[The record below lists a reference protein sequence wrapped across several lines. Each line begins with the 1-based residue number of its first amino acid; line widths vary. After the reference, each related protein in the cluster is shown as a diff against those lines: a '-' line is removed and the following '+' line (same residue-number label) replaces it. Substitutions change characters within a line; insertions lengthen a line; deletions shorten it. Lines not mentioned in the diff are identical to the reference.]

1 MSQHH
6 NNKFSNPILSLSR
19 SIRIAFQRMTRRT
32 MRSLLRVWMRINR
45 QDRYGRAGFVL
56 PTVVMVLL
64 VVVLLTITIMLRSMD
79 RAKMAQYRRVDEQV
93 LQAATPALDR
103 ASAKIDYLLNQ
114 DKSLPVATPSD
125 DELYRALNNISYQ
138 FKGEDVLSIQIA
150 TDLTKTENF
159 SNTTWRFPVDTNN
172 DGTDD
177 SYVLYGIYF
186 RLPKTARARI
196 ATEAR
201 TPPMKSIQSQTK
213 KCASAGSSAD
223 LIDGS
228 GWSKQDG
235 KLKKSFFVYTTTVP
249 MPDANGEVKGTSGF
263 TALEYQQDRTRIPFT
278 NNAVVYEDDL
288 EVAPGPAFRLNGR
301 MFTNSN
307 LITTPGSSN
316 AIRYYLVSSPASCF
330 YEIEN
335 SKIIVGGNVVNGTAS
350 DSTKKGSSTVD
361 LFKAA
366 TSFTEPKPTIS
377 STDRST
383 TQEAADVLYNNNAY
397 ENRISLLVAS
407 QLTNGNTTDPDSV
420 KNAIKTR
427 TDQDATLDPTKAREE
442 ELETYFRERTRRVPY
457 IEAPVGTSGLDP
469 DSSATLLFGSG
480 NSLRPTDT
488 WAMPFKPTDP
498 KTSLTGITLKEDQLK
513 AQEPPDNPENEVE
526 LGDRVLVG
534 NNQPKLLY
542 TGKTSAPFFEAPK
555 ATLGTW
561 TGTNPPK
568 ARERPTQI
576 QTLPNVGTIDRHG
589 FWEKA
594 ATQKPD
600 PIISGYGGLRV
611 VTGAGIY
618 ERSSSFLPPPAWDD
632 PATAS
637 VDESKYGGTYPIVW
651 PDTMPMSPTKWSKV
665 FNNEVTKDWIDIPG
679 WPLTTTNSAAP
690 TGSLDPNTPKYA
702 KGDLKM
708 RATAVYHYAQDI
720 FDPEKSDT
728 TQQPIACISSYYDPS
743 NRLTSL
749 NTGDFPLSNNGKVYG
764 PPTTSRPGASTI
776 TAGLLGGTSPTILEN
791 QANLVFPDGRFV
803 NERLRNALTEP
814 EAKRDLGDQSAIDSA
829 LCALGILGTTG
840 YNLGSV
846 PSATTFPEGAIK
858 ETAFLNAREV
868 KAVETDNT
876 ATPIDETFTV
886 RDPSDPTKITGELTP
901 SSDPSN
907 PTELPSYAMPLENRF
922 PQEIRATVIDLGVL
936 RNQPI
941 TIATTGPSPEYLL
954 PNSGIIYATRDDAL
968 PDLSDKDPNTTVRGS
983 ASDFKLDPSRRPNG
997 IVLVNGKYLARN
1009 DKDNNGQ
1016 NDTALP
1022 ADAKQ
1027 ATEKILQEKGLILV
1041 SDVPVYIKGEFN
1053 LHNAKDG
1060 KQIQE
1065 FKESL
1070 NATWSNFYTRKT
1082 LNTDFACRPGDPR
1095 LKPNC
1100 TSATGGDTWRPA
1112 TVLADAV
1119 TLLSDNFRFGFRNE
1133 GDFDLR
1139 NNAGNAKIGYDLNGD
1154 GEIKFIST
1162 DPATAT
1168 TELAFADT
1176 NDDKTINNNEFWI
1189 DLNGNGVFD
1198 GPKTAM
1204 VDDVETLL
1212 PPTPIKEIDITANA
1226 ARIINGFNQSN
1237 NFVTNG
1243 LSSGAFSQTLDANKN
1258 PQLIGSASDL
1268 RISDSHYLAINTT
1281 AVDSSYFNNFV
1292 TPIQRRVQF
1301 SEYVMEV
1308 CRKVP
1313 ISACGPNDWTVGYDA
1328 FADTTATKDNFTDNV
1343 PLLTGNKKE
1352 IDLTLYDLLVEV
1364 PKVSSIP
1371 NNYGLTNPGDRQKF
1385 RPTAMFSGTTG
1396 YWRIT
1401 EESQR
1406 LPRRVGFLRDQKGM
1420 IRLDQMNRP
1429 IIVGIADPGNGA
1441 GADVKN
1447 GWLQCYV
1454 SADVTTPDYQ
1464 YPAGGEYRH
1473 RVDPNEPD
1481 LTKNYLCPKLGDT
1494 VGGQVQE
1501 PRSLNPNNNEAVPPL
1516 WFVTNNNGVRNYGYQ
1531 YPLWFYNPRTP
1542 GAPVTLTHGKPQ
1554 QPLLIPVLQL
1564 HATDK
1569 TPTATEAKN
1578 FSDFPVGS
1586 ILGEEGKAQ
1595 SRWLIPAKTGTT
1607 TYNLV
1612 LGSGNGPSR
1621 PTESNGGLEN
1631 FPRLIE
1637 NWVSGTAGTRGTV
1650 QILGSF
1656 IQIRRSRYATAP
1668 AIPLQLE
1675 TDKYDKEKN
1684 IVTAPGMFGVSDTKF
1699 SDVYNFNN
1707 VDRRVSYYTP
1717 SVRNW
1722 GFDVGILSQPPD
1734 LFAQKF
1740 TAPSTEAPDNYF
1752 REVSRDDEWVKYL
1765 LCSKVADPTAINDP
1779 TKATTN
1785 AVANSIRNKLKCET

>member
-1 MSQHH
+1 
-6 NNKFSNPILSLSR
+6 
-19 SIRIAFQRMTRRT
+19 MTRRT
-32 MRSLLRVWMRINR
+32 MRSLFRVWMRINR

-125 DELYRALNNISYQ
+125 DELYRALNNDNYT
-138 FKGEDVLSIQIA
+138 FKGKDGKDGEEVLSIQIDP
-150 TDLTKTENF
+150 DLTKSENYF
-159 SNTTWRFPVDTNN
+159 SNTAWRFPIDTDNN
-172 DGTDD
+172 GTND

-186 RLPKTARARI
+186 RLPKYKDPDDPGPRNE
-196 ATEAR
+196 TEAR

-249 MPDANGEVKGTSGF
+249 MEEFAGKGTSGF

-288 EVAPGPAFRLNGR
+288 EVAPGPEFKLNGR
-301 MFTNSN
+301 IFTNSN

-316 AIRYYLVSSPASCF
+316 TISYYLVSSPASCF

-335 SKIIVGGNVVNGTAS
+335 SKIVVGGNVVNGTAS
-350 DSTKKGSSTVD
+350 DSNKKGSSTVD

-366 TSFTEPKPTIS
+366 TSFTKTSKTIS

-383 TQEAADVLYNNNAY
+383 TQDAAAVLYNNNAY

-407 QLTNGNTTDPDSV
+407 QLTNANTTDPNSV
-420 KNAIKTR
+420 INAIANRIKE
-427 TDQDATLDPTKAREE
+427 DSTLDPIKAREE
-442 ELETYFRERTRRVPY
+442 ELEVYFRERTRRVPY
-457 IEAPVGTSGLDP
+457 IEAPVGTSGLDLY
-469 DSSATLLFGSG
+469 SSSTTPIYGSG
-480 NSLRPTDT
+480 NSLRPPDP
-488 WAMPFKPTDP
+488 WATPA
-498 KTSLTGITLKEDQLK
+498 TSVTKIELKEDQLK

-534 NNQPKLLY
+534 NNQPKLAY
-542 TGKTSAPFFEAPK
+542 TGKTSAPFFEAAK
-555 ATLGTW
+555 MTLGTW

-632 PATAS
+632 PDTS
-637 VDESKYGGTYPIVW
+637 VNESKYGDKGYPIVW

-665 FNNEVTKDWIDIPG
+665 YDNDNVTPEWKDIPG
-679 WPLTTTNSAAP
+679 WPLTIANSVAP

-720 FDPEKSDT
+720 FDPEENDT
-728 TQQPIACISSYYDPS
+728 TQKPIACISSYYDPS
-743 NRLTSL
+743 NRLTSQ

-764 PPTTSRPGASTI
+764 PPTTARPGTSTI
-776 TAGLLGGTSPTILEN
+776 TAGLLGGTTPTILEN

-803 NERLRNALTEP
+803 NERLRIALTKP
-814 EAKRDLGDQSAIDSA
+814 EADRDLGHQSAIDSA

-840 YNLGSV
+840 YNLGPV
-846 PSATTFPEGAIK
+846 PSVVTIPEGAIK

-876 ATPIDETFTV
+876 ATTTIDETFTV
-886 RDPSDPTKITGELTP
+886 RDPSEPTKIAGELT
-901 SSDPSN
+901 
-907 PTELPSYAMPLENRF
+907 TSYAMPLENRF

-968 PDLSDKDPNTTVRGS
+968 PDLSDSNSDTTVRGS
-983 ASDFKLDPSRRPNG
+983 GSDFKLDPSRRPNG

-1053 LHNAKDG
+1053 LHNGKDG
-1060 KQIQE
+1060 KEIQE
-1065 FKESL
+1065 FTQSL
-1070 NATWSNFYTRKT
+1070 NDTWSNFYTRTT

-1100 TSATGGDTWRPA
+1100 TSTSGGDTWRPA

-1119 TLLSDNFRFGFRNE
+1119 TLLSDSFRFGFRNE

-1139 NNAGNAKIGYDLNGD
+1139 NNAGNAKIGYDLNGN
-1154 GEIKFIST
+1154 GEITAT
-1162 DPATAT
+1162 DPTT
-1168 TELAFADT
+1168 TE
-1176 NDDKTINNNEFWI
+1176 NEFSI
-1189 DLNGNGVFD
+1189 DLNGNGIDD
-1198 GPKTAM
+1198 GSS
-1204 VDDVETLL
+1204 D
-1212 PPTPIKEIDITANA
+1212 IREIDITANA

-1243 LSSGAFSQTLDANKN
+1243 LSSGAFSQTLDGTN
-1258 PQLIGSASDL
+1258 PQVVGSTQISDA
-1268 RISDSHYLAINTT
+1268 RISDSNYLVTDKT
-1281 AVDSSYFNNFV
+1281 AFDSSYFNNFV
-1292 TPIQRRVQF
+1292 TPVQRRGQF
-1301 SEYVMEV
+1301 GQYVMEV
-1308 CRKVP
+1308 CRKLP
-1313 ISACGPNDWTVGYDA
+1313 ISACGPKDWVVGYDVDEDYKFDGDA
-1328 FADTTATKDNFTDNV
+1328 VNPTDPTKKVINAAGST
-1343 PLLTGNKKE
+1343 KKE
-1352 IDLTLYDLLVEV
+1352 YELTLYDLLVNA
-1364 PKVSSIP
+1364 PDKLGY
-1371 NNYGLTNPGDRQKF
+1371 NLTDSNFKPA
-1385 RPTAMFSGTTG
+1385 AMLAGTTS

-1401 EESQR
+1401 KDAQR
-1406 LPRRVGFLRDQKGM
+1406 LPRRVGFLRDANGM
-1420 IRLDQMNRP
+1420 IRLDDDKFP
-1429 IIVGIADPGNGA
+1429 IPVGITGGTDFQTGSPE
-1441 GADVKN
+1441 
-1447 GWLQCYV
+1447 CYV
-1454 SADVTTPDYQ
+1454 TKGTIK
-1464 YPAGGEYRH
+1464 
-1473 RVDPNEPD
+1473 VDPDPNPS
-1481 LTKNYLCPKLGDT
+1481 NSSHQCPIQT
-1494 VGGQVQE
+1494 TSNAPQTE
-1501 PRSLNPNNNEAVPPL
+1501 STSL
-1516 WFVTNNNGVRNYGYQ
+1516 WFVTNNGGTRDYGYNH
-1531 YPLWFYNPRTP
+1531 PLWFYNPRVP
-1542 GAPVTLTHGKPQ
+1542 GTPVTLKDGKPQ

-1564 HATDK
+1564 HATN
-1569 TPTATEAKN
+1569 TASTTAENAT
-1578 FSDFPVGS
+1578 FPVGS

-1631 FPRLIE
+1631 FPRLLE
-1637 NWVSGTAGTRGTV
+1637 NWLSGTDGKRGKV

-1668 AIPLQLE
+1668 AIPLQLKSGS
-1675 TDKYDKEKN
+1675 TNSDL
-1684 IVTAPGMFGVSDTKF
+1684 VTALAMFGVSGTNF

-1740 TAPSTEAPDNYF
+1740 TAPSTEPPDNYF
-1752 REVSRDDEWVKYL
+1752 REVSRDDEWVKAL
-1765 LCSKVADPTAINDP
+1765 LCSKVFPSDAIDIIDPANATA
-1779 TKATTN
+1779 KA
-1785 AVANSIRNKLKCET
+1785 VPDSIRNKLNCFNP

>member
-1 MSQHH
+1 
-6 NNKFSNPILSLSR
+6 
-19 SIRIAFQRMTRRT
+19 
-32 MRSLLRVWMRINR
+32 
-45 QDRYGRAGFVL
+45 
-56 PTVVMVLL
+56 MVLL

-114 DKSLPVATPSD
+114 DKSLPLATPSD
-125 DELYRALNNISYQ
+125 EELYRALNNISYN
-138 FKGEDVLSIQIA
+138 FEGEEVLSIQIDP
-150 TDLTKTENF
+150 DLPNKSENYF
-159 SNTTWRFPVDTNN
+159 SNTAWKFPIDTDNN
-172 DGTDD
+172 GKDD

-186 RLPKTARARI
+186 RLPKYKDPDDPGPRNE
-196 ATEAR
+196 TEAR

-249 MPDANGEVKGTSGF
+249 ITPEQIQGENLDQNKYEDFKGTAGF
-263 TALEYQQDRTRIPFT
+263 TALEYQQDRTRIPFS

-316 AIRYYLVSSPASCF
+316 TIRYYLVSSPASCF

-350 DSTKKGSSTVD
+350 DSTKKGESTVD

-366 TSFTEPKPTIS
+366 TSFTETNKTIS
-377 STDRST
+377 TTDRST
-383 TQEAADVLYNNNAY
+383 TEEAKDVLYNNNAY

-407 QLTNGNTTDPDSV
+407 QLTNSNTTDPDSV
-420 KNAIKTR
+420 KNAIANRIKE
-427 TDQDATLDPTKAREE
+427 DSTLDPTKVRGE
-442 ELETYFRERTRRVPY
+442 ELEVYFRERTRRVPY
-457 IEAPVGTSGLDP
+457 APKAEPPVGDLGVGGYSIDTKP
-469 DSSATLLFGSG
+469 IEGSG
-480 NSLRPTDT
+480 NNLRPVND
-488 WAMPFKPTDP
+488 WARPFNPADP
-498 KTSLTGITLKEDQLK
+498 ATSYTGIILKDDQLK
-513 AQEPPDNPENEVE
+513 AQEPPDNPQNEVE

-534 NNQPKLLY
+534 NNQAKLLY
-542 TGKTSAPFFEAPK
+542 NVNTFEAPK
-555 ATLGTW
+555 AILGKW
-561 TGTNPPK
+561 TDTKND
-568 ARERPTQI
+568 RERPTQI
-576 QTLPNVGTIDRHG
+576 QTLPNVGSVDRHG

-594 ATQKPD
+594 AAQKPD

-632 PATAS
+632 PATTN
-637 VDESKYGGTYPIVW
+637 VDESKYVDKGYPIVW
-651 PDTMPMSPTKWSKV
+651 PDTMPMSPTKLSKV
-665 FNNEVTKDWIDIPG
+665 YDNVAKKWIDNPG
-679 WPLTTTNSAAP
+679 WPLTIANSAAP

-720 FDPEKSDT
+720 FDPEENDT
-728 TQQPIACISSYYDPS
+728 TQKPIACISSYYDPS
-743 NRLTSL
+743 NRLTSQ

-764 PPTTSRPGASTI
+764 PPTTARPGASTI

-803 NERLRNALTEP
+803 NERLRIALTEP
-814 EAKRDLGDQSAIDSA
+814 EADRDLADQSAIDSA

-886 RDPSDPTKITGELTP
+886 RDPIDPTKITGELT
-901 SSDPSN
+901 
-907 PTELPSYAMPLENRF
+907 TSYAMPLENRF

-941 TIATTGPSPEYLL
+941 TFKSPITGPSPEYLL

-968 PDLSDKDPNTTVRGS
+968 PDLSDSNSDTTVRGS
-983 ASDFKLDPSRRPNG
+983 GSDFKLDPSRRPNA

-1027 ATEKILQEKGLILV
+1027 ATDKILQEKGLILV

-1060 KQIQE
+1060 KEIQE

-1070 NATWSNFYTRKT
+1070 DATWSNFYTRKT

-1139 NNAGNAKIGYDLNGD
+1139 NNAGNAKIGYDLNGKD
-1154 GEIKFIST
+1154 GIKAS
-1162 DPATAT
+1162 DPTT
-1168 TELAFADT
+1168 TEIAFADT
-1176 NDDKTINNNEFWI
+1176 NGNTTIDGGEFWI
-1189 DLNGNGVFD
+1189 DLNGNGVLD
-1198 GPKTAM
+1198 GSTEFTTTEPDPSDPSKTI
-1204 VDDVETLL
+1204 TKTITT
-1212 PPTPIKEIDITANA
+1212 PPIPIKEIDITANA
-1226 ARIINGFNQSN
+1226 ARIINGFNESN

-1343 PLLTGNKKE
+1343 PLSTGNKKE

-1401 EESQR
+1401 EDAQR
-1406 LPRRVGFLRDQKGM
+1406 LPRRVGFLRDANGM
-1420 IRLDQMNRP
+1420 IRLDDDKFP
-1429 IIVGIADPGNGA
+1429 IPVGITGGTDFQTGSPE
-1441 GADVKN
+1441 
-1447 GWLQCYV
+1447 CYV
-1454 SADVTTPDYQ
+1454 TKGTIK
-1464 YPAGGEYRH
+1464 
-1473 RVDPNEPD
+1473 VDPNPS
-1481 LTKNYLCPKLGDT
+1481 NSSHQCPIQT
-1494 VGGQVQE
+1494 TSNAPQTE
-1501 PRSLNPNNNEAVPPL
+1501 STSL
-1516 WFVTNNNGVRNYGYQ
+1516 WFVTNNGGTRDYGYN
-1531 YPLWFYNPRTP
+1531 YPLWFYNPRS
-1542 GAPVTLTHGKPQ
+1542 ADIPVTLRESIPAKPNPQ
-1554 QPLLIPVLQL
+1554 QPLLIPVLQI
-1564 HATDK
+1564 HATN
-1569 TPTATEAKN
+1569 TASTAAAN
-1578 FSDFPVGS
+1578 ANFPVGS
-1586 ILGEEGKAQ
+1586 ILGSVGAAQ
-1595 SRWLIPAKTGTT
+1595 SRWSIPAKAGTT
-1607 TYNLV
+1607 IYNLV

-1621 PTESNGGLEN
+1621 PNESNGGLEN

-1668 AIPLQLE
+1668 AIPLQLR
-1675 TDKYDKEKN
+1675 TGSTNNDL
-1684 IVTAPGMFGVSDTKF
+1684 VTAPAMFGVNNANF

-1707 VDRRVSYYTP
+1707 VDRRVSYYTA
-1717 SVRNW
+1717 SNRNW

-1752 REVSRDDEWVKYL
+1752 REVSRDDEWVKAL
-1765 LCSKVADPTAINDP
+1765 LCSKLADPNDP
-1779 TKATTN
+1779 TKATNLN
-1785 AVANSIRNKLKCET
+1785 AVPDSIRRSCPTVKP

>member
-1 MSQHH
+1 
-6 NNKFSNPILSLSR
+6 
-19 SIRIAFQRMTRRT
+19 
-32 MRSLLRVWMRINR
+32 MRSLLRVWIKINR
-45 QDRYGRAGFVL
+45 QGRYSRAGFVL
-56 PTVVMVLL
+56 PTVTMVLL

-103 ASAKIDYLLNQ
+103 ARAKIDDLLIPANNG
-114 DKSLPVATPSD
+114 LPVATPPSD
-125 DELYRALNNISYQ
+125 DELYRALNSDKYT
-138 FKGEDVLSIQIA
+138 FKGEEVLSIQIPPPPNS
-150 TDLTKTENF
+150 TEPENYF
-159 SNTTWRFPVDTNN
+159 SHTAWRFPVDTNN

-186 RLPKTARARI
+186 RLPKTATRARN

-201 TPPMKSIQSQTK
+201 TPPMKSIQSGAKQ
-213 KCASAGSSAD
+213 CASAGSSAD

-249 MPDANGEVKGTSGF
+249 MTDAKVGTAGF
-263 TALEYQQDRTRIPFT
+263 TALEYQQDRTRIPLS

-301 MFTNSN
+301 IFTNSN

-316 AIRYYLVSSPASCF
+316 AIRYYLVSSPNSCF

-335 SKIIVGGNVVNGTAS
+335 SKIIVGGNVVNGTAN
-350 DSTKKGSSTVD
+350 DSTKKGESTVD

-377 STDRST
+377 SDDRST
-383 TQEAADVLYNNNAY
+383 TQEAASVLYNNNAY
-397 ENRISLLVAS
+397 ENRISLLVKS
-407 QLTNGNTTDPDSV
+407 QLANTTDPDSV
-420 KNAIKTR
+420 KNAIANRIKE
-427 TDQDATLDPTKAREE
+427 DSTLDPIKAREE

-469 DSSATLLFGSG
+469 YSSTTPLFGSG
-480 NSLRPTDT
+480 NSLQPPDT
-488 WAMPFKPTDP
+488 WARPFNPADP
-498 KTSLTGITLKEDQLK
+498 ATSYTGITLKDDQLK
-513 AQEPPDNPENEVE
+513 AQEPPDNPQNEVE

-534 NNQPKLLY
+534 NNQAKLLY
-542 TGKTSAPFFEAPK
+542 NVNTFEAAK
-555 ATLGTW
+555 AILGKW
-561 TGTNPPK
+561 TGTQK
-568 ARERPTQI
+568 DRERPTQI

-594 ATQKPD
+594 AAQKPD

-632 PATAS
+632 PATS
-637 VDESKYGGTYPIVW
+637 VNESKYGDKGYPIVW

-665 FNNEVTKDWIDIPG
+665 YDNVTPEWKDIPG
-679 WPLTTTNSAAP
+679 WPLTIANSAAP

-720 FDPEKSDT
+720 FDPEKNDT
-728 TQQPIACISSYYDPS
+728 TQKPIACISSYYDPS
-743 NRLTSL
+743 NRLTSVNPTNANKL
-749 NTGDFPLSNNGKVYG
+749 NFPQSNNGKVYG
-764 PPTTSRPGASTI
+764 PPTTARPGKSTI

-803 NERLRNALTEP
+803 NERLRIALTKP
-814 EAKRDLGDQSAIDSA
+814 EADRDLGDQSAIDSA

-840 YNLGSV
+840 YDLGSV
-846 PSATTFPEGAIK
+846 PSVVTIPDGAIK

-868 KAVETDNT
+868 KAVETDNPT
-876 ATPIDETFTV
+876 TQTDYPTKTIDETFTV
-886 RDPSDPTKITGELTP
+886 RDPSDPTKISGNLT
-901 SSDPSN
+901 SN
-907 PTELPSYAMPLENRF
+907 YAMPLENRF

-941 TIATTGPSPEYLL
+941 TFKSPITGPSPEYLL

-968 PDLSDKDPNTTVRGS
+968 PDLSDSNSDTTVRGS
-983 ASDFKLDPSRRPNG
+983 GSDFKLDPSRRPNG

-1009 DKDNNGQ
+1009 DIDDNNGQ

-1053 LHNAKDG
+1053 LHNGKDG
-1060 KQIQE
+1060 KEIQE
-1065 FKESL
+1065 FTQSL
-1070 NATWSNFYTRKT
+1070 NDTWSNFYTRKT

-1100 TSATGGDTWRPA
+1100 TSTTGGDTWRPA

-1139 NNAGNAKIGYDLNGD
+1139 NNAGNAKIGYDLNGN
-1154 GEIKFIST
+1154 GEIKAT
-1162 DPATAT
+1162 DPTI
-1168 TELAFADT
+1168 TEVAFADT
-1176 NDDKTINNNEFWI
+1176 NGNGKIDGNEFGI
-1189 DLNGNGVFD
+1189 DLNGNGVLD
-1198 GPKTAM
+1198 GSTKFTTTEPDPSDPSKTI
-1204 VDDVETLL
+1204 TKTITTSLI
-1212 PPTPIKEIDITANA
+1212 PIKEIDITAKA
-1226 ARIINGFNQSN
+1226 ARLINGFNESN

-1243 LSSGAFSQTLDANKN
+1243 LSSGAFSETLDANNN
-1258 PQLIGSASDL
+1258 PQVIGSTKISDP
-1268 RISDSHYLAINTT
+1268 RISDSNYLVTDKT
-1281 AVDSSYFNNFV
+1281 AFDSSYFNNFV
-1292 TPIQRRVQF
+1292 TPVQRRGQF
-1301 SEYVMEV
+1301 GQYVMEV
-1308 CRKVP
+1308 CRKLP
-1313 ISACGPNDWTVGYDA
+1313 ISACGPKDWVVGYDVNEDYKFDGDA
-1328 FADTTATKDNFTDNV
+1328 VNPTDPTKKVTDAAGS
-1343 PLLTGNKKE
+1343 TKKE
-1352 IDLTLYDLLVEV
+1352 YNLTLYDLLVNA
-1364 PKVSSIP
+1364 PDKLGY
-1371 NNYGLTNPGDRQKF
+1371 NLTDSNFKPA
-1385 RPTAMFSGTTG
+1385 AMLAGTTS

-1401 EESQR
+1401 EDAQR
-1406 LPRRVGFLRDQKGM
+1406 LPRRVGFLRDANGM
-1420 IRLDQMNRP
+1420 IRLDGDKFP
-1429 IIVGIADPGNGA
+1429 IPVGITGGTDFQTGSPE
-1441 GADVKN
+1441 
-1447 GWLQCYV
+1447 CYV
-1454 SADVTTPDYQ
+1454 TKGTIK
-1464 YPAGGEYRH
+1464 
-1473 RVDPNEPD
+1473 VDPDPNPS
-1481 LTKNYLCPKLGDT
+1481 NSSHQCPIQT
-1494 VGGQVQE
+1494 TSNAPQTE
-1501 PRSLNPNNNEAVPPL
+1501 STSL
-1516 WFVTNNNGVRNYGYQ
+1516 WFVTNNANKKNYGYG
-1531 YPLWFYNPRTP
+1531 YPLWFYNP
-1542 GAPVTLTHGKPQ
+1542 GKQASPVTLTQGKPQ

-1564 HATDK
+1564 HATD
-1569 TPTATEAKN
+1569 TASTAADTK
-1578 FSDFPVGS
+1578 DFPVGS
-1586 ILGEEGKAQ
+1586 MLGEEGKAQ
-1595 SRWLIPAKTGTT
+1595 SRWLIPAKADTT

-1631 FPRLIE
+1631 FPRLLE
-1637 NWVSGTAGTRGTV
+1637 NWLSGTDGKRGTV

-1675 TDKYDKEKN
+1675 TNKYDKEKN
-1684 IVTAPGMFGVSDTKF
+1684 IVTAPGMFGVTSTKF

-1707 VDRRVSYYTP
+1707 VDRRVSYYTA
-1717 SVRNW
+1717 SNRNW

-1752 REVSRDDEWVKYL
+1752 REVSRDDEWVKAL
-1765 LCSKVADPTAINDP
+1765 LCSKVADPTAISDP

-1785 AVANSIRNKLKCET
+1785 AVANSIRNKLDCET

>member
-6 NNKFSNPILSLSR
+6 NNKFSNPILSLFR

-114 DKSLPVATPSD
+114 DKSLPLATPSD
-125 DELYRALNNISYQ
+125 EELYRALNNISYN
-138 FKGEDVLSIQIA
+138 FEGEEVLSIQIA
-150 TDLTKTENF
+150 PPDLDKPENF
-159 SNTTWRFPVDTNN
+159 SNTAWRFKVDTNN

-186 RLPKTARARI
+186 RLPKTATRARNE
-196 ATEAR
+196 TEAR

-213 KCASAGSSAD
+213 QCASAGSSAD

-249 MPDANGEVKGTSGF
+249 MPDVNGEVKGTAGF
-263 TALEYQQDRTRIPFT
+263 TALEYQQDRTRIPFS

-288 EVAPGPAFRLNGR
+288 EVAPGPEFKLNGR

-307 LITTPGSSN
+307 LITTPGSTN
-316 AIRYYLVSSPASCF
+316 TIRYYLVSSPASCF

-335 SKIIVGGNVVNGTAS
+335 SKIVVGGNVVNGTAS
-350 DSTKKGSSTVD
+350 DTTKKGSSTVD

-366 TSFTEPKPTIS
+366 TSFTEVNRTIS
-377 STDRST
+377 DADRST
-383 TQEAADVLYNNNAY
+383 TEDAAAVLYNNNAY
-397 ENRISLLVAS
+397 ENRISLLVKS
-407 QLTNGNTTDPDSV
+407 QLTNSNTTDPDSV
-420 KNAIKTR
+420 KNAILNRIKE
-427 TDQDATLDPTKAREE
+427 DSTLDSTKAREE

-457 IEAPVGTSGLDP
+457 AEAPPGNLGVGSYSIDGAKP
-469 DSSATLLFGSG
+469 IFGSG
-480 NSLRPTDT
+480 NSLRPPDT
-488 WAMPFKPTDP
+488 WATPA
-498 KTSLTGITLKEDQLK
+498 TSSTKITVKDDQLK
-513 AQEPPDNPENEVE
+513 APEPPKNPQNEVE

-534 NNQPKLLY
+534 NNQPKLSY
-542 TGKTSAPFFEAPK
+542 TGNTTAPFFEAAK
-555 ATLGTW
+555 ETLGKW
-561 TGTNPPK
+561 TGTQK
-568 ARERPTQI
+568 DRERPTQI
-576 QTLPNVGTIDRHG
+576 QTLPNVGSVDRHG

-594 ATQKPD
+594 SAQKPD

-637 VDESKYGGTYPIVW
+637 VDESKYGDKGYPIVW
-651 PDTMPMSPTKWSKV
+651 PDTMPMSPTKLSKV
-665 FNNEVTKDWIDIPG
+665 YDNVAKKWIDNPG
-679 WPLTTTNSAAP
+679 WPLTIANSAAP
-690 TGSLDPNTPKYA
+690 TDSLDPNTPKYA

-720 FDPEKSDT
+720 FDPENKDT
-728 TQQPIACISSYYDPS
+728 TQKPIACISSYYDPS
-743 NRLTSL
+743 NRLTSVNPTNANKL
-749 NTGDFPLSNNGKVYG
+749 NFPQSNNGKVYG
-764 PPTTSRPGASTI
+764 PPTTARPGASTI
-776 TAGLLGGTSPTILEN
+776 TAGLLGSTSPTILEN

-803 NERLRNALTEP
+803 NERLRIALTKP
-814 EAKRDLGDQSAIDSA
+814 EADRDLGDQSAIDSA

-868 KAVETDNT
+868 KAVETDNPT
-876 ATPIDETFTV
+876 TQTDYPTKTIDETFTV
-886 RDPSDPTKITGELTP
+886 RDPSDPTKITGELT
-901 SSDPSN
+901 
-907 PTELPSYAMPLENRF
+907 TSYAMPLENRF
-922 PQEIRATVIDLGVL
+922 PQEIRATVIDLGML

-941 TIATTGPSPEYLL
+941 TFASGITGPSAESLL

-983 ASDFKLDPSRRPNG
+983 GSDFKLDPSRRPNA

-1009 DKDNNGQ
+1009 DKDNENKGNGQ
-1016 NDTALP
+1016 NDDPLP

-1060 KQIQE
+1060 KEIQE

-1070 NATWSNFYTRKT
+1070 DATWSNFYTRKT

-1100 TSATGGDTWRPA
+1100 TSTTGGDTWRPA

-1139 NNAGNAKIGYDLNGD
+1139 NNAGNAKIGYDLNGN
-1154 GEIKFIST
+1154 GEIKAT
-1162 DPATAT
+1162 DPTI
-1168 TELAFADT
+1168 TEVAFADT
-1176 NDDKTINNNEFWI
+1176 NGNGKIDGNEFGI
-1189 DLNGNGVFD
+1189 DLNGNGVLD
-1198 GPKTAM
+1198 GSTQFTTTEPDPSDPSKTITKTITTA
-1204 VDDVETLL
+1204 LI
-1212 PPTPIKEIDITANA
+1212 PIKEIDITAKA
-1226 ARIINGFNQSN
+1226 ARLINGFNESN

-1243 LSSGAFSQTLDANKN
+1243 LSSGAFSETLDANNN
-1258 PQLIGSASDL
+1258 PQVIGSTKISDP
-1268 RISDSHYLAINTT
+1268 RISDSNYLVTDKP

-1292 TPIQRRVQF
+1292 TPVQRRGQF
-1301 SEYVMEV
+1301 GQYVMEV
-1308 CRKVP
+1308 CRKLP
-1313 ISACGPNDWTVGYDA
+1313 ISACGPKDWVVGYDVNEDYKFDGDA
-1328 FADTTATKDNFTDNV
+1328 VNPTDPTKKVTDAAGS
-1343 PLLTGNKKE
+1343 TKKE
-1352 IDLTLYDLLVEV
+1352 YELTLYDLLVNA
-1364 PKVSSIP
+1364 PDKLGY
-1371 NNYGLTNPGDRQKF
+1371 NLTDSNFKPA
-1385 RPTAMFSGTTG
+1385 AMLAGTTS

-1401 EESQR
+1401 EDAQR
-1406 LPRRVGFLRDQKGM
+1406 LPRRVGFLRDANGM
-1420 IRLDQMNRP
+1420 IRLDDDKFP
-1429 IIVGIADPGNGA
+1429 IPVGITGGTDFQTGSPE
-1441 GADVKN
+1441 
-1447 GWLQCYV
+1447 CYV
-1454 SADVTTPDYQ
+1454 TKGTIK
-1464 YPAGGEYRH
+1464 
-1473 RVDPNEPD
+1473 VDPDPNPS
-1481 LTKNYLCPKLGDT
+1481 NSSHQCPIQT
-1494 VGGQVQE
+1494 TSNAPQTE
-1501 PRSLNPNNNEAVPPL
+1501 STSL
-1516 WFVTNNNGVRNYGYQ
+1516 WFVTNNGGTRNYGYN
-1531 YPLWFYNPRTP
+1531 YPLWFYNPGTP
-1542 GAPVTLTHGKPQ
+1542 GTPVTLRESIPAKPNPQ

-1564 HATDK
+1564 HATD
-1569 TPTATEAKN
+1569 TASTAKDAK
-1578 FSDFPVGS
+1578 DFPVGS
-1586 ILGEEGKAQ
+1586 ILGELGKKQ
-1595 SRWLIPAKTGTT
+1595 SRWLIPAKAGTT

-1621 PTESNGGLEN
+1621 PNESNGGLEN
-1631 FPRLIE
+1631 FPRLLE
-1637 NWVSGTAGTRGTV
+1637 NWLSGTKGTRGTV

-1668 AIPLQLE
+1668 AIPLQLKSGS
-1675 TDKYDKEKN
+1675 TNSDL
-1684 IVTAPGMFGVSDTKF
+1684 VTAPAMFGVSGTNF

-1707 VDRRVSYYTP
+1707 VDRRVSYYTA

>member
-1 MSQHH
+1 
-6 NNKFSNPILSLSR
+6 
-19 SIRIAFQRMTRRT
+19 
-32 MRSLLRVWMRINR
+32 MRINR

-56 PTVVMVLL
+56 PTVTMVLL

-103 ASAKIDYLLNQ
+103 ASAKIDDLLKNGTQ
-114 DKSLPVATPSD
+114 RLGLSQQTPSD
-125 DELYRALNNISYQ
+125 DELYRALNSDIYK
-138 FKGEDVLSIQIA
+138 FEGEEVLSIQIPPPPNS
-150 TDLTKTENF
+150 TEPENYF
-159 SNTTWRFPVDTNN
+159 SNTAWRFPVDTNN

-177 SYVLYGIYF
+177 SYILYGIYF

-263 TALEYQQDRTRIPFT
+263 TALEYQQDRTRIPFS

-307 LITTPGSSN
+307 LITTPGSTN
-316 AIRYYLVSSPASCF
+316 TIRYYLVSSPASCF

-366 TSFTEPKPTIS
+366 TSFTETKPTIS

-383 TQEAADVLYNNNAY
+383 TQEAAAVLYNNNAY
-397 ENRISLLVAS
+397 ENRISLLVKS
-407 QLTNGNTTDPDSV
+407 QLANTTDPDSV
-420 KNAIKTR
+420 KNASKTR
-427 TDQDATLDPTKAREE
+427 TDQDATLDPTKVREE
-442 ELETYFRERTRRVPY
+442 ELEIYFRERTRRVPY
-457 IEAPVGTSGLDP
+457 IDTQKAADEQNPLGG
-469 DSSATLLFGSG
+469 SAG
-480 NSLRPTDT
+480 NTLRPTDT
-488 WAMPFKPTDP
+488 WAYPVDP
-498 KTSLTGITLKEDQLK
+498 KAPSKSLTGLTLNLDQLK

-534 NNQPKLLY
+534 NNQPKLAY
-542 TGKTSAPFFEAPK
+542 TGNTTAPFFEAAK
-555 ATLGTW
+555 VTFGTW

-568 ARERPTQI
+568 DRERPTQI

-637 VDESKYGGTYPIVW
+637 IDESKYGDKGYLIVW
-651 PDTMPMSPTKWSKV
+651 PDTMPMSPTKLSKV
-665 FNNEVTKDWIDIPG
+665 YDNVAKKWIDNPG
-679 WPLTTTNSAAP
+679 WPLIIADSPAP

-720 FDPEKSDT
+720 FDPKNNDT
-728 TQQPIACISSYYDPS
+728 TQKPIACISSYYDPS

-749 NTGDFPLSNNGKVYG
+749 NTGNFPLSNNGKVYG
-764 PPTTSRPGASTI
+764 PPTTARPGKSTI

-803 NERLRNALTEP
+803 NERLRNALVKD

-846 PSATTFPEGAIK
+846 PSVVTIPDGAIK

-868 KAVETDNT
+868 KAVETDNPT
-876 ATPIDETFTV
+876 TQTDYPTKTIDETFTV
-886 RDPSDPTKITGELTP
+886 RDPSDPTKISGNLT
-901 SSDPSN
+901 SN
-907 PTELPSYAMPLENRF
+907 YAMPLENRF

-968 PDLSDKDPNTTVRGS
+968 PDLSDTNSDTTVRGS
-983 ASDFKLDPSRRPNG
+983 GSDFKLDPSRRPNG

-1053 LHNAKDG
+1053 LHNGKDG
-1060 KQIQE
+1060 KEIQE
-1065 FKESL
+1065 FTQSL
-1070 NATWSNFYTRKT
+1070 NDTWSNFYTRTT

-1100 TSATGGDTWRPA
+1100 TSTSGGDTWRPA

-1119 TLLSDNFRFGFRNE
+1119 TLLSDSFRFGFRNE

-1154 GEIKFIST
+1154 GEIKFIASDSKT
-1162 DPATAT
+1162 YT
-1168 TELAFADT
+1168 TEIAFADT
-1176 NDDKTINNNEFWI
+1176 NGNGEIDGNEFGI
-1189 DLNGNGVFD
+1189 DLNGNGVLD
-1198 GPKTAM
+1198 GSTKFTTTEPDPSDPSKTI
-1204 VDDVETLL
+1204 TKTITT
-1212 PPTPIKEIDITANA
+1212 PPIPIKEIDITANA
-1226 ARIINGFNQSN
+1226 ARIINGFNESN

-1243 LSSGAFSQTLDANKN
+1243 LSSGAFSQTLDTNKN

-1268 RISDSHYLAINTT
+1268 RLWDSHYLAINTT
-1281 AVDSSYFNNFV
+1281 AADSSYFNNFV
-1292 TPIQRRVQF
+1292 TPVQRRGQF
-1301 SEYVMEV
+1301 GQYVMEV
-1308 CRKVP
+1308 CRKLP
-1313 ISACGPNDWTVGYDA
+1313 ISACGPKDWVVGYDVDEDYKFDGDA
-1328 FADTTATKDNFTDNV
+1328 VNPTDPTKKVINAAGST
-1343 PLLTGNKKE
+1343 KKE
-1352 IDLTLYDLLVEV
+1352 YELTLYDLLVNA
-1364 PKVSSIP
+1364 PDKLGY
-1371 NNYGLTNPGDRQKF
+1371 NLTDSNFKPA
-1385 RPTAMFSGTTG
+1385 AMLAGTTS

-1401 EESQR
+1401 EDAQR
-1406 LPRRVGFLRDQKGM
+1406 LPRRVGFLRDANGM
-1420 IRLDQMNRP
+1420 IRLDDDKFP
-1429 IIVGIADPGNGA
+1429 IPVGITGGTDFQTGSPE
-1441 GADVKN
+1441 
-1447 GWLQCYV
+1447 CYV
-1454 SADVTTPDYQ
+1454 TKGTIK
-1464 YPAGGEYRH
+1464 
-1473 RVDPNEPD
+1473 VDPDPD
-1481 LTKNYLCPKLGDT
+1481 PSNSSHQCPIQT
-1494 VGGQVQE
+1494 TSNAPQTE
-1501 PRSLNPNNNEAVPPL
+1501 STSL
-1516 WFVTNNNGVRNYGYQ
+1516 WFVTNNGGTRNYGYN
-1531 YPLWFYNPRTP
+1531 YPLWFYNPRS
-1542 GAPVTLTHGKPQ
+1542 ADIPVTLRESIPAKPNPQ

-1564 HATDK
+1564 HATDNAS
-1569 TPTATEAKN
+1569 TTAAN
-1578 FSDFPVGS
+1578 AIFPVGARL
-1586 ILGEEGKAQ
+1586 LGVPNQPQ
-1595 SRWLIPAKTGTT
+1595 SRWLIPAKAGTT

-1621 PTESNGGLEN
+1621 PNESNGGLEN
-1631 FPRLIE
+1631 FPRLLE
-1637 NWVSGTAGTRGTV
+1637 NWLSGTKGTRGTV

-1668 AIPLQLE
+1668 AIPLQLK
-1675 TDKYDKEKN
+1675 TGSTNNDL
-1684 IVTAPGMFGVSDTKF
+1684 VTAPAMFGVASTDF
-1699 SDVYNFNN
+1699 SDAYNSNN
-1707 VDRRVSYYTP
+1707 VDRRVSYYTA
-1717 SVRNW
+1717 SNRNW

-1752 REVSRDDEWVKYL
+1752 REVSRDDEWVKAL
-1765 LCSKVADPTAINDP
+1765 LCSKVADPTAISDP

-1785 AVANSIRNKLKCET
+1785 AVANSIRNKLDCET

>member
-1 MSQHH
+1 
-6 NNKFSNPILSLSR
+6 
-19 SIRIAFQRMTRRT
+19 
-32 MRSLLRVWMRINR
+32 
-45 QDRYGRAGFVL
+45 
-56 PTVVMVLL
+56 MVLL

-103 ASAKIDYLLNQ
+103 ASAKIDDLLKNGTQ
-114 DKSLPVATPSD
+114 RLGLSQQTPSD
-125 DELYRALNNISYQ
+125 DELYRALNSDIYK
-138 FKGEDVLSIQIA
+138 FEDEDVLSIQIPPPPNS
-150 TDLTKTENF
+150 TEPENYF
-159 SNTTWRFPVDTNN
+159 SHTAWRFPVDTNN

-186 RLPKTARARI
+186 RLPKTARARN

-249 MPDANGEVKGTSGF
+249 MPDANGEVKGTAGF
-263 TALEYQQDRTRIPFT
+263 TALEYQQDRTRNPFS

-307 LITTPGSSN
+307 LITTPGN
-316 AIRYYLVSSPASCF
+316 RTKPEIIRYYLVSSPASCF

-335 SKIIVGGNVVNGTAS
+335 SKIVVGGNVVNGTAS
-350 DSTKKGSSTVD
+350 DSTNKGESTVD

-427 TDQDATLDPTKAREE
+427 TDQDSTLDPIKAREE

-457 IEAPVGTSGLDP
+457 AEAPPGDSGLGSYSISTKP
-469 DSSATLLFGSG
+469 IFGSV
-480 NSLRPTDT
+480 NSLRPPDT
-488 WAMPFKPTDP
+488 WATPA
-498 KTSLTGITLKEDQLK
+498 TSVTKIKLKDDQLK
-513 AQEPPDNPENEVE
+513 AQEPPDNPQNEVE

-534 NNQPKLLY
+534 NNQPKLAY
-542 TGKTSAPFFEAPK
+542 TGKTSAPFFEAAK
-555 ATLGTW
+555 MTLGTW

-594 ATQKPD
+594 AAQKPD

-632 PATAS
+632 PETTT
-637 VDESKYGGTYPIVW
+637 VESKYGDKGYPIVW

-665 FNNEVTKDWIDIPG
+665 YDNVDKKWIDNPG
-679 WPLTTTNSAAP
+679 WPLTIANSAAP

-720 FDPEKSDT
+720 FDPEENDT
-728 TQQPIACISSYYDPS
+728 TQKPIACISSYYDPS
-743 NRLTSL
+743 NRLTSQ
-749 NTGDFPLSNNGKVYG
+749 NTGPFSLSNNGKVYG
-764 PPTTSRPGASTI
+764 PPTTARPGASTI

-814 EAKRDLGDQSAIDSA
+814 EAKRDLGHQSAIDSA

-840 YNLGSV
+840 YNLGSLGV
-846 PSATTFPEGAIK
+846 TIPDGAIK

-868 KAVETDNT
+868 KAVETDNPT
-876 ATPIDETFTV
+876 TQTDYPTKTIDETFTV
-886 RDPSDPTKITGELTP
+886 RDPSDPTKISGNLT
-901 SSDPSN
+901 SN
-907 PTELPSYAMPLENRF
+907 YAMPLENRF

-936 RNQPI
+936 RNEPI
-941 TIATTGPSPEYLL
+941 TFGSGITGPSPEYLL

-968 PDLSDKDPNTTVRGS
+968 PDLSDTDPNTTVRGS
-983 ASDFKLDPSRRPNG
+983 GSDFKLDPSRRPNA

-1009 DKDNNGQ
+1009 DKDNNNKGNGQ

-1100 TSATGGDTWRPA
+1100 TSTTGGDTWRPA

-1119 TLLSDNFRFGFRNE
+1119 TLLSDSFRFGFRNE

-1139 NNAGNAKIGYDLNGD
+1139 NNAGNAKIGYDLNGN
-1154 GEIKFIST
+1154 GEIKAS
-1162 DPATAT
+1162 DPTT
-1168 TELAFADT
+1168 TEIAFADT
-1176 NDDKTINNNEFWI
+1176 NGNGEIDGNEFGI
-1189 DLNGNGVFD
+1189 DLNGNGVLD
-1198 GPKTAM
+1198 GSTKFTTTEPDPSDPSKTI
-1204 VDDVETLL
+1204 TKTITT
-1212 PPTPIKEIDITANA
+1212 PPIPIKEIDITANA

-1243 LSSGAFSQTLDANKN
+1243 LSSGAFSETLDANNN
-1258 PQLIGSASDL
+1258 PQVIGSTKISDP
-1268 RISDSHYLAINTT
+1268 RISDSNYLVTDKP

-1292 TPIQRRVQF
+1292 TPVQRRGQF
-1301 SEYVMEV
+1301 GQYVMEV
-1308 CRKVP
+1308 CRKLP
-1313 ISACGPNDWTVGYDA
+1313 ISACGPKDWVVGYDVNEDYKFDGDA
-1328 FADTTATKDNFTDNV
+1328 VNPTDPTKKVTDAAGS
-1343 PLLTGNKKE
+1343 TKKE
-1352 IDLTLYDLLVEV
+1352 YELTLYDLLVNA
-1364 PKVSSIP
+1364 PDKLGY
-1371 NNYGLTNPGDRQKF
+1371 NLTDSNFKPA
-1385 RPTAMFSGTTG
+1385 AMLAGTTS

-1401 EESQR
+1401 EDAQR
-1406 LPRRVGFLRDQKGM
+1406 LPRRVGFLRDANGM
-1420 IRLDQMNRP
+1420 IRLDDDKFP
-1429 IIVGIADPGNGA
+1429 IPVGITGGTDFQTGSPE
-1441 GADVKN
+1441 
-1447 GWLQCYV
+1447 CYV
-1454 SADVTTPDYQ
+1454 TKGTIK
-1464 YPAGGEYRH
+1464 
-1473 RVDPNEPD
+1473 VDPDPD
-1481 LTKNYLCPKLGDT
+1481 
-1494 VGGQVQE
+1494 
-1501 PRSLNPNNNEAVPPL
+1501 PNNSSHQCPIQTTSNAPQTESTSL
-1516 WFVTNNNGVRNYGYQ
+1516 WFVTNNGGTRNYGYN
-1531 YPLWFYNPRTP
+1531 YPLWFYNPRVP
-1542 GAPVTLTHGKPQ
+1542 GTPVTLRESIPAEPNPQ

-1564 HATDK
+1564 HATN
-1569 TPTATEAKN
+1569 TPSTTAENAT
-1578 FSDFPVGS
+1578 FPVGS

-1595 SRWLIPAKTGTT
+1595 SRWLIPAKADTT

-1621 PTESNGGLEN
+1621 PKESNGGLEN
-1631 FPRLIE
+1631 FPRLLE
-1637 NWVSGTAGTRGTV
+1637 NWLSGTAGKRGTV

>member
-6 NNKFSNPILSLSR
+6 NNKFSNPILSLFR
-19 SIRIAFQRMTRRT
+19 SIPIAFQRMTRRT
-32 MRSLLRVWMRINR
+32 MRSLFRVWMRINR

-103 ASAKIDYLLNQ
+103 ASAKIDDLLKNGTQ
-114 DKSLPVATPSD
+114 RLGLSQQTPSD
-125 DELYRALNNISYQ
+125 DELYRALNSDIYK
-138 FKGEDVLSIQIA
+138 FEGEEVLSIQIPPPPNS
-150 TDLTKTENF
+150 TEPENYF
-159 SNTTWRFPVDTNN
+159 SNTAWRFPVDTNN

-177 SYVLYGIYF
+177 SYILYGIYF

-263 TALEYQQDRTRIPFT
+263 TALEYQQDRNRTPFS

-307 LITTPGSSN
+307 LITTPGN
-316 AIRYYLVSSPASCF
+316 RTKPEIIRYYLVSSPASCF

-350 DSTKKGSSTVD
+350 DSTNKGSSTVD

-377 STDRST
+377 SDDRST
-383 TQEAADVLYNNNAY
+383 TQEAASVLYNNNAY
-397 ENRISLLVAS
+397 ENRISLLVKS
-407 QLTNGNTTDPDSV
+407 QLANTTDPDSV
-420 KNAIKTR
+420 KNAIANRIKE
-427 TDQDATLDPTKAREE
+427 DSTLDPIKAREE

-469 DSSATLLFGSG
+469 YSSTTPLFGSG
-480 NSLRPTDT
+480 NSLQPPDT
-488 WAMPFKPTDP
+488 WARPFNPADP
-498 KTSLTGITLKEDQLK
+498 ATSYTGITLKDDQLK
-513 AQEPPDNPENEVE
+513 AQEPPDNPQNEVE

-534 NNQPKLLY
+534 NNQAKLLY
-542 TGKTSAPFFEAPK
+542 NVNTFEAAK
-555 ATLGTW
+555 AILGKW
-561 TGTNPPK
+561 TGTQK
-568 ARERPTQI
+568 DRERPTQI

-594 ATQKPD
+594 AAQKPD

-720 FDPEKSDT
+720 FDPEKNDT
-728 TQQPIACISSYYDPS
+728 TQKPLACISSYYDPS
-743 NRLTSL
+743 NRLTSM

-764 PPTTSRPGASTI
+764 PPTTARPGKSTI
-776 TAGLLGGTSPTILEN
+776 TAGLLGSTSPTILEN

-803 NERLRNALTEP
+803 NERLRIALTKP
-814 EAKRDLGDQSAIDSA
+814 EADRDLGDQSAIDSA

-840 YNLGSV
+840 YDLGSV
-846 PSATTFPEGAIK
+846 PSVVTIPDGAIK

-886 RDPSDPTKITGELTP
+886 RDPIDPTKITGELT
-901 SSDPSN
+901 
-907 PTELPSYAMPLENRF
+907 TSYAMPLENRF

-941 TIATTGPSPEYLL
+941 TFKSPITGPSPEYLL

-968 PDLSDKDPNTTVRGS
+968 PDLSDTDPDTTVRGS
-983 ASDFKLDPSRRPNG
+983 GSDFKLDPSRRPNA

-1009 DKDNNGQ
+1009 DKDNNNKGNGQ
-1016 NDTALP
+1016 NDDPLP

-1027 ATEKILQEKGLILV
+1027 ATDKILQEKGLILV

-1060 KQIQE
+1060 KEIQE

-1070 NATWSNFYTRKT
+1070 DATWSNFYTRKT

-1198 GPKTAM
+1198 GPKTVM

-1226 ARIINGFNQSN
+1226 ARIINGFNESN

-1243 LSSGAFSQTLDANKN
+1243 LSSGAFSQTLDTNKN

-1268 RISDSHYLAINTT
+1268 RLWDSHYLAINTT
-1281 AVDSSYFNNFV
+1281 AADSSYFNNFV
-1292 TPIQRRVQF
+1292 TPVQRRVQF
-1301 SEYVMEV
+1301 GEYMMEI

-1313 ISACGPNDWTVGYDA
+1313 ISACGPQDWVVGYDVNA
-1328 FADTTATKDNFTDNV
+1328 NENFNEDFTDSAAVGVKKEYNLTLHDVLVKIPKDTSIYKLTSPDRDNFNPT
-1343 PLLTGNKKE
+1343 LL
-1352 IDLTLYDLLVEV
+1352 
-1364 PKVSSIP
+1364 
-1371 NNYGLTNPGDRQKF
+1371 F
-1385 RPTAMFSGTTG
+1385 AGTTG
-1396 YWRIT
+1396 YWKIT
-1401 EESQR
+1401 DQAQQ
-1406 LPRRVGFLRDQKGM
+1406 LPRRVAFLRDDKGM
-1420 IRLDQMNRP
+1420 IRLDEKNYP
-1429 IIVGIADPGNGA
+1429 IAVGIARSNTTDN
-1441 GADVKN
+1441 DVKK
-1447 GWLQCYV
+1447 GWPQCY
-1454 SADVTTPDYQ
+1454 SQGTT
-1464 YPAGGEYRH
+1464 
-1473 RVDPNEPD
+1473 RVDKTDSNSP
-1481 LTKNYLCPKLGDT
+1481 LCPKFSATDQPRTLDPGST
-1494 VGGQVQE
+1494 GGT
-1501 PRSLNPNNNEAVPPL
+1501 SSL
-1516 WFVTNNNGVRNYGYQ
+1516 WFVTNKDGNGTTRDYGYNH
-1531 YPLWFYNPRTP
+1531 PLWFYNPRVPAT
-1542 GAPVTLTHGKPQ
+1542 PVTLRESIPLKPNPQ

-1564 HATDK
+1564 HATDNAS
-1569 TPTATEAKN
+1569 TTAANAT
-1578 FSDFPVGS
+1578 FPVGARL
-1586 ILGEEGKAQ
+1586 LGVLNQPQ
-1595 SRWLIPAKTGTT
+1595 SRWLIPAKANTT

-1621 PTESNGGLEN
+1621 PNESNGGLEN

-1637 NWVSGTAGTRGTV
+1637 NWISGTAGTRGTV

-1675 TDKYDKEKN
+1675 TNKYDKEKN

-1707 VDRRVSYYTP
+1707 VDRRVSYYTA
-1717 SVRNW
+1717 SNRNW

-1740 TAPSTEAPDNYF
+1740 TAPSTEPPDNYF
-1752 REVSRDDEWVKYL
+1752 REVSRDDEWVREL
-1765 LCSKVADPTAINDP
+1765 LCSKLADPNDP
-1779 TKATTN
+1779 TKATTTN
-1785 AVANSIRNKLKCET
+1785 AVPNSIRPSNCLVKP